1 VSATKREVHLSTTP
15 EPFHQLE
22 RLVQRRAVTGRF
34 SSRQIDVDIV
44 DIVDFRVDFAR
55 FAGTPPR
62 RSQLR
67 SSTDRRRHDP
77 TLAPSGQCPTG
88 SRLLMWRHRLVCA
101 LLFLLFARHACGAQ
115 LHPAWLLWALLPG
128 QISAGAVSGALAAG
142 PLGCAVGGG
151 LAGLVHLHDIWR
163 RFEEPRLREHHPTQ
177 SPFAAHVRTPPTPMR
192 RFDRKVNFAEMRDF
206 LSDNEFRLKYGLN
219 PAAFDHVLDLIKADI
234 TDVPGGHGGIRNS
247 AIVPPEVKLAVT
259 LRWLRGAAYHDLYYE
274 WGMSRSTFYRTW
286 LRVCRAIMK
295 QPSLALKLPQAIAA
309 WKQGDSSMLST
320 LAAGFGRFTDGI
332 FNFCVGAIDGVQIKI
347 NRPRATEDP
356 APNSYYTRR
365 GIHALNVQ
373 AVADDRGSII
383 WASIRAP
390 GAMHDSQVRV
400 TCMHASHAP
409 PTRCTTPHP
418 SPRLPCRH
426 SACRRCFCS
435 SPRAWADGSS
445 WGTTPTSARNTSRR
459 PSTARPRA
467 ARWCAPL
474 PWTTYLGA
482 VLFSPAHLALRAAGG
497 QLPVL
502 PGTHAP
508 AD

>member
-1 VSATKREVHLSTTP
+1 MKKETLLALDMSSRPT
-15 EPFHQLE
+15 
-22 RLVQRRAVTGRF
+22 TGRF

-445 WGTTPTSARNTSRR
+445 WVTTPTSARNTSRR

-502 PGTHAP
+502 PGTRAP
-508 AD
+508 AWRPHP